1 MKQLKQF
8 EVRMTCEFIRTLA
21 GYVTVY
27 AENEAEA
34 RSAIGIVATPEWLD
48 QHFIGDGGYGD
59 VKVVEVTEVA
69 NENE

>member
-27 AENEAEA
+27 AENEADA
-34 RSAIGIVATPEWLD
+34 RSKIEIIATPEWLD
-48 QHFIGDGGYGD
+48 LHFIGEGSPGD
-59 VKVVEVTEVA
+59 VRVVEVTQVA
-69 NENE
+69 D